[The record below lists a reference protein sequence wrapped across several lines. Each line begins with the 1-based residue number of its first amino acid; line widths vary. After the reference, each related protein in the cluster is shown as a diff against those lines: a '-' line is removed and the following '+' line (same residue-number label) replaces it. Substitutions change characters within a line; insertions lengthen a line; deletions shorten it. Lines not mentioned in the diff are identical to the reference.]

1 MILYYPEGVVPLC
14 KPLGNHQATKPN
26 EVARQNHLF
35 FLFRRLTMD
44 AIKSFFEGIFGAA
57 AGFVMITLMLCY
69 SIGTIYWMWIAIQVG
84 SFWMFVLGFMPPTMV
99 FTGLIGGY
107 SMIFGTPDWVFNM
120 FG

>member
-1 MILYYPEGVVPLC
+1 MQTTW
-14 KPLGNHQATKPN
+14 KPSSNETKRGGSTKSS
-26 EVARQNHLF
+26 V

-44 AIKSFFEGIFGAA
+44 SIKSFFEGIFGAA